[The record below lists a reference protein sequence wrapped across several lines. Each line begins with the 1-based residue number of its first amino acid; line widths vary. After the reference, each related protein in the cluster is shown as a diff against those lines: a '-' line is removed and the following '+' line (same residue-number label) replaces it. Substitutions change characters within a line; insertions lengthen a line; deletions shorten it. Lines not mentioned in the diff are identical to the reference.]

1 MVWGSYRHVIHR
13 SRGAQTR
20 AANDLEVIPAGPRSV
35 LLITLCRRPL
45 ATWLHLNL
53 RTGRKKGLVEA
64 VLDTLMSLS
73 PLRARQNTHQVMTR
87 HRRRRVAGA
96 EGFTYHIHH
105 NIHLSYYIQAARI
118 LFNSKNEQSAL
129 LSSHIDLHSLHVS
142 EALEMLSELLPIYC
156 HILYNTTTPPPVFNK
171 LLYTRV
177 ISQCLPYVYI
187 ITGTGHH
194 TKGQSGTG
202 TNATSN
208 VKGDSTVETKS
219 RLFTAVDQYLSE
231 WQLTYSVVADSNG
244 YGGAFRISTGS

>member
-1 MVWGSYRHVIHR
+1 MCMRIYVYCSIY
-13 SRGAQTR
+13 
-20 AANDLEVIPAGPRSV
+20 V
-35 LLITLCRRPL
+35 LFYTLYI
-45 ATWLHLNL
+45 
-53 RTGRKKGLVEA
+53 LV
-64 VLDTLMSLS
+64 VYNSI
-73 PLRARQNTHQVMTR
+73 
-87 HRRRRVAGA
+87 
-96 EGFTYHIHH
+96 YHIY
-105 NIHLSYYIQAARI
+105 SPYYTQAARI

-129 LSSHIDLHSLHVS
+129 LSGHIDLHGLHVS

-156 HILYNTTTPPPVFNK
+156 HILYNTTTPPPGFNK
-171 LLYTRV
+171 LLYTRI

-202 TNATSN
+202 TGPVTGITSN
-208 VKGDSTVETKS
+208 VKGNGTVGTKS